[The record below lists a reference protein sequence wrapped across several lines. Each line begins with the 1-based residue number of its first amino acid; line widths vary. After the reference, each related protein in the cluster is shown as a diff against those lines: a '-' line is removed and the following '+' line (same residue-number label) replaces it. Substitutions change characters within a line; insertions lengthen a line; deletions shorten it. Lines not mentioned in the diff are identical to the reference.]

1 MEEWRGTGVVY
12 VVSVIERKD
21 WVTCLHVVF
30 LLCLSAKQVYSN
42 NSEVATLYPNQTSFT
57 LTQLTPGTLYL
68 ISVGAFTDAG
78 EGETEERMIKMDGPT
93 AMPTGVAHVT

>member
-1 MEEWRGTGVVY
+1 MASFDSTRYALPCVEGVEGDRCCTY

-42 NSEVATLYPNQTSFT
+42 DSELVTLHPNQTRFT
-57 LTQLTPGTLYL
+57 LTQLTPGTPYL
-68 ISVGAFTDAG
+68 ISVGRSLMQG
-78 EGETEERMIKMDGPT
+78 RGKGNNE
-93 AMPTGVAHVT
+93 